1 MMGAAIIGFLGTV
14 RTVIGMLKRVQ
25 ECCGG
30 GGAAAPCLLPLLPIG
45 ETEMTAVPPPTVP
58 TPKKPNLKRQ
68 RSPFTILSFKK
79 KTNSFFFGLRV

>member
-1 MMGAAIIGFLGTV
+1 MMMGAAIIGFLGKD

-30 GGAAAPCLLPLLPIG
+30 GGAAAPAAIEGPLLPIG

-58 TPKKPNLKRQ
+58 TPPPKANPKATTVPLYD
-68 RSPFTILSFKK
+68 FEL
-79 KTNSFFFGLRV
+79 